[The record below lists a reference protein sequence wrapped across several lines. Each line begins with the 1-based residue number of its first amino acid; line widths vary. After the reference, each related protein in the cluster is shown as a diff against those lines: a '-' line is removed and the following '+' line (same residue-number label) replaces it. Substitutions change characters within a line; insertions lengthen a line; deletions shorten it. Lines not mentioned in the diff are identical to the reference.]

1 MAATT
6 RRSDPP
12 LQRFDRGE
20 RVLHW
25 TNAVLFLTV
34 LGTGAALYVP
44 QLSVLVKRRH
54 LVKDIHVYAG
64 ILLPVPLT
72 ATLLAG
78 RWGRQLRADVRR
90 LNRWNT
96 DDRRWLRTLGRD
108 LKVRLGKFNP
118 GQKLNAAFTAGAIPV
133 MLATGLIMRFPN
145 EWPLSWRTGAT
156 FVHDWIFLALAVTI
170 TGHIL
175 FALNDPLSLR
185 SMVRGW
191 IPASWARRH
200 APRWLDEER
209 PGENQ
214 PGAERP
220 HAERPHAEG
229 PDAERPGEEPSG
241 EEPSGEE
248 PPGEEQSGAKRPG
261 GEGPPPQTT
270 FRPARRT

>member
-12 LQRFDRGE
+12 LLRFDRGE

-209 PGENQ
+209 PGGERPGAEQ
-214 PGAERP
+214 PGAER
-220 HAERPHAEG
+220 
-229 PDAERPGEEPSG
+229 PDAERPGEGPSG
-241 EEPSGEE
+241 EEPS
-248 PPGEEQSGAKRPG
+248 GEEQSGAKRPG

-270 FRPARRT
+270 SRPARRT